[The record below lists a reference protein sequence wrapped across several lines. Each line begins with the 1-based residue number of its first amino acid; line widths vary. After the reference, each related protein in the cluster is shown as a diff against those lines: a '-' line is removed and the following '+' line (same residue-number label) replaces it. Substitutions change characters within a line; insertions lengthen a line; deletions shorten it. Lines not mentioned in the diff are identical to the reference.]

1 MVTPPVEGQPVYGS
15 PMENQQLA
23 ARDFIDAWHEVMLDA
38 RLNADDPVAWL
49 LPTACPGWTVGDL
62 IAHLL
67 DIDGFLA
74 GDPRPDH
81 EPDWDALPHAV
92 GRISLM
98 TEVGVDARRGVPMEE
113 VLAEFDSVLER
124 RSAQLAAG
132 TDDLT
137 ALVLGPFGS
146 ERPLGRVLSM
156 RTFDAWV
163 HAQDIRAARGLPL
176 QFDTAAARITADQLL
191 SGLPLIWGKT
201 LEAPAGTVLS
211 LSISGPVVVT
221 DLQVGVDDAGRGV
234 MVTGAVPDVS
244 LTSTWP
250 DLLDLMTGR
259 VLPDD
264 AGLLER
270 IELTGDAEL
279 ANKLLG
285 ALNVTP

>member
-1 MVTPPVEGQPVYGS
+1 MVTPPIAGPPVYGS
-15 PMENQQLA
+15 AMEQQQLT

-38 RLNADDPVAWL
+38 RRNADDPAAWS
-49 LPTACPGWTVGDL
+49 LPTTCPGWSVGDV

-67 DIDGFLA
+67 DIDGFMV

-92 GRISLM
+92 GRVSLM

-176 QFDTAAARITADQLL
+176 QFDTAAARITADQLI

-201 LEAPAGTVLS
+201 LQAPPGTVLS
-211 LSISGPVVVT
+211 LSITGPAVVV
-221 DLQVGVDDAGRGV
+221 DLQVGVDDAGLGV
-234 MVTGAVPDVS
+234 MVTGAVPDVT

>member
-1 MVTPPVEGQPVYGS
+1 M
-15 PMENQQLA
+15 A

-38 RLNADDPVAWL
+38 RLNADDPAAWS
-49 LPTACPGWTVGDL
+49 LPTACPGWSVGDL

-81 EPDWDALPHAV
+81 EPNWDALPHAV
-92 GRISLM
+92 GSISLM
-98 TEVGVDARRGVPMEE
+98 TEVGVDARRGMPMEE

-124 RSAQLAAG
+124 RTAQLAAG

-137 ALVLGPFGS
+137 ALVIGPFGS

-176 QFDTAAARITADQLL
+176 QLDTAAARITADQLL

-201 LEAPAGTVLS
+201 LAAPPGTVLS
-211 LSISGPVVVT
+211 LNITGPVVIA
-221 DLQVGVDDAGRGV
+221 DLQVSVDDEQRGL
-234 MVTGAVPDVS
+234 MVTGAVPDVT
-244 LTSTWP
+244 LTITWP

-259 VLPDD
+259 VLTDD

-270 IELTGDAEL
+270 ISLTGDAGL
-279 ANKLLG
+279 ASRLLG

>member
-1 MVTPPVEGQPVYGS
+1 MVTPPIAGPPVYGS
-15 PMENQQLA
+15 PMEQQQLT

-38 RLNADDPVAWL
+38 RRNADDPAAWS
-49 LPTACPGWTVGDL
+49 LPTPCPGWSVGDL

-67 DIDGFLA
+67 DIDGFMV

-176 QFDTAAARITADQLL
+176 QFDTAAARITADQLI

-201 LEAPAGTVLS
+201 LEAPPGTVLS
-211 LSISGPVVVT
+211 LSITGPAVVV

-264 AGLLER
+264 AGLLKR

>member
-1 MVTPPVEGQPVYGS
+1 MVTPPIVGPPVYGS
-15 PMENQQLA
+15 PMEQQQLT

-38 RLNADDPVAWL
+38 RRNADDPAAWS
-49 LPTACPGWTVGDL
+49 LPTACPGWSVGDV

-92 GRISLM
+92 GRVSLM
-98 TEVGVDARRGVPMEE
+98 TEVGVDARRGITMEE

-176 QFDTAAARITADQLL
+176 QLDTAAARITADQLL

-201 LEAPAGTVLS
+201 LAVPPGTVLS
-211 LSISGPVVVT
+211 LNITGPVVIA
-221 DLQVGVDDAGRGV
+221 DLQVSVDDEQRGL
-234 MVTGAVPDVS
+234 MVTGAVPDVT
-244 LTSTWP
+244 LTIAWP

>member
-1 MVTPPVEGQPVYGS
+1 
-15 PMENQQLA
+15 MEQQQLT

-38 RLNADDPVAWL
+38 RRNADDPAAWS
-49 LPTACPGWTVGDL
+49 LPTTCPGWSVGDV

-67 DIDGFLA
+67 DIDGFMV

-92 GRISLM
+92 GRVSLM

-176 QFDTAAARITADQLL
+176 QFDTAAARITADQLI

-201 LEAPAGTVLS
+201 LQAPPGTVLS
-211 LSISGPVVVT
+211 LSITGPAVVV
-221 DLQVGVDDAGRGV
+221 DLQVGVDDAGLGV
-234 MVTGAVPDVS
+234 MVTGAVPDVT

>member
-1 MVTPPVEGQPVYGS
+1 MVTRPVAGQPVYGS
-15 PMENQQLA
+15 PMEQQQLT

-38 RLNADDPVAWL
+38 RLNADDPAAWS
-49 LPTACPGWTVGDL
+49 LPTPCPGWSVGDV

-98 TEVGVDARRGVPMEE
+98 TEVGVDARRGIPMEV
-113 VLAEFDSVLER
+113 VLTEFDSVLER
-124 RSAQLAAG
+124 RTAQLAAG
-132 TDDLT
+132 TGDLT

-176 QFDTAAARITADQLL
+176 QLDTAAGRITADQLL

-201 LEAPAGTVLS
+201 LAAPSGTVLS
-211 LSISGPVVVT
+211 LNITGPVVIA
-221 DLQVGVDDAGRGV
+221 DLQVSVDDEQRGL
-234 MVTGAVPDVS
+234 MVTGAVADVT
-244 LTSTWP
+244 LTITWP
-250 DLLDLMTGR
+250 DLVDLMTGR
-259 VLPDD
+259 VLTGD

-270 IELTGDAEL
+270 ISLTGDAGL
-279 ANKLLG
+279 SSRLLG